1 MNIFSRLFKGEV
13 EEREVILDKLERI
26 TEIPLMFLAF
36 VMVPLLLAPIYWDL
50 TPRAGSLVLSLDVLI
65 WAIFAL
71 DLGVKTAIA
80 PRRLAYLREHWLE
93 VLVVLIPFAR
103 PLRILRIIVYGS
115 RAYRG
120 AVRLARIDFLAAYA
134 AGLVV
139 LVAAIVTSVERGHES
154 RLDSFPDALWW
165 AIVTVTTVGYGD
177 IVPVTEAGRALA
189 LVLMIGGVALFGAL
203 TANLA
208 STFMRRES
216 PNSAVVASLVEEVRL
231 MRDEVARLRG
241 EGTAPS
247 SPS

>member
-1 MNIFSRLFKGEV
+1 MDFISRLSKADA
-13 EEREVILDKLERI
+13 EEREAIVDKLERI
-26 TEIPLMFLAF
+26 TEIPLMVLAF
-36 VMVPLLLAPIYWDL
+36 LMVPLLLAPIYWDL
-50 TPRAGSLVLSLDVLI
+50 TPEGESLVVTLDVLI
-65 WAIFAL
+65 WAIFAV
-71 DLGVKTAIA
+71 DLVLKTAIA

-103 PLRILRIIVYGS
+103 PLRIVRIIVYGS

-120 AVRLARIDFLAAYA
+120 AVRLARVDFLVAYA
-134 AGLVV
+134 VGLVV
-139 LVAAIVTSVERGHES
+139 LIAAIVTSVERGHES

-165 AIVTVTTVGYGD
+165 AVVTVTTVGYGD
-177 IVPVTEAGRALA
+177 IVPVTEAGRARA

-208 STFMRRES
+208 STFMRRET

-241 EGTAPS
+241 EGPTNSAS
-247 SPS
+247 H

>member
-1 MNIFSRLFKGEV
+1 MNIISRLFGADV
-13 EEREVILDKLERI
+13 EEREAIVDKLERI
-26 TEIPLMFLAF
+26 TEIPLMVLAF
-36 VMVPLLLAPIYWDL
+36 VTVPLLLAPIYWDL
-50 TPRAGSLVLSLDVLI
+50 TPDEESLVVFLDVAI
-65 WAIFAL
+65 WAIFAV
-71 DLGVKTAIA
+71 DLVVKTAIA

-93 VLVVLIPFAR
+93 VLVVLIPIAR

-120 AVRLARIDFLAAYA
+120 AIRLVRVDFIGAYA
-134 AGLVV
+134 VGLVV
-139 LVAAIVTSVERGHES
+139 LIAAIVTSVERGHES

-177 IVPVTEAGRALA
+177 IVPVTQAGRALA

-208 STFMRRES
+208 SFLMPKEA

-241 EGTAPS
+241 EGTAS
-247 SPS
+247 SSSS

>member
-1 MNIFSRLFKGEV
+1 MDIISKLFKTDA
-13 EEREVILDKLERI
+13 EEREAIVDKLERI
-26 TEIPLMFLAF
+26 TEIPLMVLAF
-36 VMVPLLLAPIYWDL
+36 LMVPLLLAPIYWDL
-50 TPRAGSLVLSLDVLI
+50 TPEGESLVVTLDVLI
-65 WAIFAL
+65 WAIFAV
-71 DLGVKTAIA
+71 DLALKTAIA

-103 PLRILRIIVYGS
+103 PLRIVRIIVYGS

-120 AVRLARIDFLAAYA
+120 AVRLARVDFLVAYA
-134 AGLVV
+134 VGLVV

-165 AIVTVTTVGYGD
+165 AVVTVTTVGYGD

-208 STFMRRES
+208 STFMWRETS
-216 PNSAVVASLVEEVRL
+216 NSTVVASLVEEVRL

-241 EGTAPS
+241 EGPTN
-247 SPS
+247 SPSH